1 MSIQFLGM
9 ISHRLSSETLAPAG
23 PIFDRDYIVRFAQAH
38 EAAGFDRLL
47 VAHASD
53 QPDGFLVTALAGLST
68 QNIGFLLA
76 HRPGFVSPTLAA
88 RKFATLEHLLG
99 GRLAVHII
107 SGGSDAEQR
116 RDGDYLNHDQRYA
129 RTDAFLEIVRQAWT
143 DDRPFDFSNDFY
155 QAEQA
160 FSAIKSL
167 QKPHIPIYFGGASD
181 AAIRVAGKHADVFA
195 LWGESLA
202 QTKETI
208 QRVRA
213 EAARHQRQ
221 IDFSVS
227 FRPIIADTE
236 EQAWEK
242 AAHILQVA
250 TERAEQSAAGFK
262 KKPESVGAQ
271 RLLKTVAQGE
281 VVDKRLWT
289 GIARLV
295 GGGHNSTALVGTPE
309 QVADALLDY
318 YDLGVRNFLIR
329 GFDPLNDAEDYGK
342 ALLPIARAKVAQRE
356 AKPQREA
363 KTQREAKPQ
372 REAKQSA

>member
-1 MSIQFLGM
+1 MSVQFLGM
-9 ISHRLSSETLAPAG
+9 IGHRLSSEIIPPAG
-23 PIFDRDYIVRFAQAH
+23 PIFDRDYIVRFAQTH

-47 VAHASD
+47 VGHWSD

-68 QNIGFLLA
+68 QKINFLLA

-88 RKFATLEHLLG
+88 RKFATLEHLLN

-107 SGGSDAEQR
+107 SGGNDAEQR
-116 RDGDYLNHDQRYA
+116 RDGDYLDHDRRYA
-129 RTDAFLEIVRQAWT
+129 RTDAFLDIVRQVWT
-143 DDRPFDFSNDFY
+143 QERPFDAANDFY
-155 QAEQA
+155 QVEQA
-160 FSAIKSL
+160 FSAIKPL
-167 QKPHIPIYFGGASD
+167 QQPHIPIFFGGSSD
-181 AAIRVAGKHADVFA
+181 AAIAVAGKHADVFA

-202 QTKETI
+202 QTQETI

-213 EAARHQRQ
+213 EAAKHQRH

-236 EQAWEK
+236 TQAWEK
-242 AAHILQVA
+242 AEEILHVA
-250 TERAEQSAAGFK
+250 TEHAAQTGVSHK
-262 KKPESVGAQ
+262 NKPDSVGAQ
-271 RLLKTVAQGE
+271 RLQQTVAQGD

-329 GFDPLNDAEDYGK
+329 GFDPLNDAQEYGK
-342 ALLPIARAKVAQRE
+342 ALLPIARAKIAQRN
-356 AKPQREA
+356 
-363 KTQREAKPQ
+363 
-372 REAKQSA
+372 AKQSA